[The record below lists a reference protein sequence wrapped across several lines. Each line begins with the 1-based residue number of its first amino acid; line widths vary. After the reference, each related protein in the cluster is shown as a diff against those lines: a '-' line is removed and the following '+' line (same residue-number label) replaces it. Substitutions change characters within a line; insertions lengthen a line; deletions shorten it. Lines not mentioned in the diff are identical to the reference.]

1 MGNGEQNLGRLG
13 QSVRWQSI
21 NVAVQVIL
29 QIVFLRVLGAFLA
42 PGDWGL
48 MGIALAIVGI
58 IEIFAQIGVGPSL
71 VQKKDLNDGH
81 IAAAFWLSTALG
93 ITFTAAVYIAAPW
106 IAGLYGDPELVPVL
120 RWIGL
125 SFTLAALALVPRSLL
140 LRRMDFRS
148 LFFSSLSA
156 MLIANWVIGIG
167 MAMAGYG
174 IWSYAVA
181 LIVQNTLLGLNYW
194 WRARVRIRGGM
205 AWASLRPLLRYGA
218 GSTLFNV
225 FNYGATKLDVL
236 VLGYILPGTAQ
247 SRMANTGLYERGTY
261 VMGLPIT
268 MLGKLSDSV
277 LFSGMSSVQSDRTA
291 LERIFLSGVYYVMWL
306 VVPGV
311 VLLELYSREVVL
323 LLLGPALL
331 GSVPIVQ
338 ILMLGVLVRGLVKVC
353 DAVVRAVDAVWA
365 AAVIKGG
372 FMLWVGAA
380 AWWFAG
386 DGLESVAWAVVAG
399 TAVQCALMLWLT
411 SKRVG
416 VRPGRILR
424 KAIPGMVVGVLAG
437 IGGWAG
443 YALPEAW
450 GVGRLALGGAGALL
464 LVLIGAWCVPWMFA
478 QGEHALLSDIAHRLP
493 AGRLKSRWH
502 RER

>member
-1 MGNGEQNLGRLG
+1 MGNGEQNLG

-21 NVAVQVIL
+21 NVAVQVVL
-29 QIVFLRVLGAFLA
+29 QIVFLRVLGGFLDPA
-42 PGDWGL
+42 DWGL

-71 VQKKDLNDGH
+71 VQKKDLEDRH
-81 IAAAFWLSTALG
+81 IAAAFWLSTILG
-93 ITFTAAVYIAAPW
+93 ISFTATVYFSSPW
-106 IAGLYGDPELVPVL
+106 IAGIYGDPELVPVL

-125 SFTLAALALVPRSLL
+125 SFTLAGLALVPRSLL
-140 LRRMDFRS
+140 LRKMDFRS

-167 MAMAGYG
+167 MAIAGYG
-174 IWSYAVA
+174 VWSYAVA
-181 LIVQNTLLGLNYW
+181 LIVQNALLGLNYW
-194 WRARVRIRGGM
+194 WRARVRIQGGM
-205 AWASLRPLLRYGA
+205 AWSALQPLLRYGA

-236 VLGYILPGTAQ
+236 VLGYILPGTT
-247 SRMANTGLYERGTY
+247 SDRMARTGLYERGTY

-277 LFSGMSSVQSDRTA
+277 LFSGMSSVQSDRAA

-311 VLLELYSREVVL
+311 VLMELFSREIVL

-331 GSVPIVQ
+331 GSVPIVK

-353 DAVVRAVDAVWA
+353 DAVVRAVDAVWT

-372 FMLWVGAA
+372 FMLWVGLA

-399 TAVQCALMLWLT
+399 TAVQCALMLRLT
-411 SKRVG
+411 SRRVG
-416 VRPGRILR
+416 VGAGRILR
-424 KAIPGMVVGVLAG
+424 KAVPGLVVGCLAG
-437 IGGWAG
+437 LGGLAG
-443 YALPEAW
+443 LAAPETW
-450 GVGRLALGGAGALL
+450 GIGRLAAGGAGALL
-464 LVLIGAWCVPWMFA
+464 VVLIGAWSVPWMLA
-478 QGEHALLSDIAHRLP
+478 QGEHALLSDIAQRLP
-493 AGRLKSRWH
+493 EGRLKTRWH